1 MANTRPLTGTY
12 YLFGRDNHFEKL
24 EGQPWPLT
32 EERVKAMEKRG
43 LRLQNS
49 VEENRIAYFV
59 KEVR

>member
-1 MANTRPLTGTY
+1 MANTKAPTGTY
-12 YLFGRDNHFEKL
+12 YLILRDHRWEKL

-32 EERVKAMEKRG
+32 EEKVKAMEKRG
-43 LRLQNS
+43 LRLENA